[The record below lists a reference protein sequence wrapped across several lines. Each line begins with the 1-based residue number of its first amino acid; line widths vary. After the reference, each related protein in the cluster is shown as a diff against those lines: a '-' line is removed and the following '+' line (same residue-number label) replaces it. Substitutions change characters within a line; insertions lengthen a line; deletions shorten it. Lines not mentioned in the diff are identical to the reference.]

1 MCRQEFCA
9 LLSQQFKTR
18 SDRRVIGSVNNDLLT
33 FNLTSGTFTDDVFQS
48 VQIGIGVQ
56 NDGVLNRLVG

>member
-9 LLSQQFKTR
+9 LLCQLFKTR